1 MAVKLLSLYLLAV
14 AGLGVVR
21 AGTSAYWCLIYPV
34 RSFADG
40 ICEIAPL
47 ILDQRSV
54 AQCNATQ
61 QNASTGLQAMSQM
74 LSDLAAQMA
83 YVTNVI
89 SPLSTELNEHI

>member
-21 AGTSAYWCLIYPV
+21 AGTSAYKSPMCPV

-61 QNASTGLQAMSQM
+61 QNASTGLQAMSEA
-74 LSDLAAQMA
+74 LSNLAAQMA
-83 YVTNVI
+83 YVPNVLP
-89 SPLSTELNEHI
+89 PLSPELNKHV